1 MLQTGEANEVKV
13 LGEEVIEEGEVIGV
27 VLMVVST
34 EPSGML
40 QLEKPEQ
47 NVPVEQLSFSSH

>member
-1 MLQTGEANEVKV
+1 MLQTGETNEVKV

-40 QLEKPEQ
+40 HLEKPEQ